1 MSPVLRKNSRG
12 RQNPTCNLCY
22 STSRA
27 KRKPLIS
34 KGMLGAYKFLR
45 SHRPRNR
52 RTRGKSM
59 QHLGYSPTA
68 EAGNDRYHELV
79 VPLLKACQ
87 PANLVRMPFS
97 TPATLAQ
104 AYRKLTL
111 DLSRISGG
119 DVRLVF
125 HRRRSRRSYAKQK
138 RTPRPER
145 KYFLFSRGPT
155 AGTQSSSCTI
165 ALTKNLTL
173 DC

>member
-1 MSPVLRKNSRG
+1 MMSFSFRQPGTGMSPVLRKNSRG

-68 EAGNDRYHELV
+68 EAGMIG
-79 VPLLKACQ
+79 
-87 PANLVRMPFS
+87 PANWRRRSYGPLTGQLGPYAIFAPRN
-97 TPATLAQ
+97 AAQ
-104 AYRKLTL
+104 ACRKLTL
-111 DLSRISGG
+111 L
-119 DVRLVF
+119 LVLL
-125 HRRRSRRSYAKQK
+125 Y
-138 RTPRPER
+138 
-145 KYFLFSRGPT
+145 
-155 AGTQSSSCTI
+155 
-165 ALTKNLTL
+165 
-173 DC
+173 